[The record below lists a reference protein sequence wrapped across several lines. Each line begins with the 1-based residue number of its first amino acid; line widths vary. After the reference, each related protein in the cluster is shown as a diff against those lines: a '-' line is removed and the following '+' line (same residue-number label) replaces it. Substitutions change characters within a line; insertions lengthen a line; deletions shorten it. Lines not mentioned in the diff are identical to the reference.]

1 LNLDKRFR
9 FSHDEKEVL
18 PKGKT
23 LAPKYKFFSN
33 QNNLA
38 KKYRGFVE
46 I

>member
-9 FSHDEKEVL
+9 FNHDEKEVM
-18 PKGKT
+18 PKSKA

-33 QNNLA
+33 
-38 KKYRGFVE
+38 KKFGQK